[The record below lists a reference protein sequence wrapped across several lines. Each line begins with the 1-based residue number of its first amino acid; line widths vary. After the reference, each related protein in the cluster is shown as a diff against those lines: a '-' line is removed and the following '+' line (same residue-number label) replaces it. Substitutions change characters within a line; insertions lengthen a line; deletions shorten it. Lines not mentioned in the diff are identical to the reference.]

1 MPFGNSQVRSEKELL
16 MFEGEKK
23 ASKCLHFSFNEHIFI
38 NIRQLTSLCRC
49 YENKNEKSSVYIFL
63 ERIAHLLRISF
74 SQENVSKFSPASG
87 TVEQVASCYCLSFWS
102 TFYRSSLL
110 RPLLWRGID
119 LIEWCFTGRRETKT
133 KVIDFSSSIARTVK
147 RNDYVGQSLYE
158 QVISKRIVS
167 QGKCFKPM
175 HGQGQENAPWYGKIG
190 WEKVGKMLKNVWAMQ
205 SPNNY

>member
-1 MPFGNSQVRSEKELL
+1 MGILKYAARKSFFCLRVK
-16 MFEGEKK
+16 KK

-49 YENKNEKSSVYIFL
+49 YKNKNEKSSVYIFL

-74 SQENVSKFSPASG
+74 SQENVSKFSPASE
-87 TVEQVASCYCLSFWS
+87 TVEQVASCYCLSFCS

-119 LIEWCFTGRRETKT
+119 LTEWCFTGRRETKT

-147 RNDYVGQSLYE
+147 RNDYLGQSLYE
-158 QVISKRIVS
+158 RVISKRIVS

-190 WEKVGKMLKNVWAMQ
+190 
-205 SPNNY
+205 